1 MWNYPEIHQY
11 NWLFFLF
18 TKDSKSITKSGCNR
32 LFEKQKKTRRPT
44 NIHFIEMHTFGS
56 GYSSRK
62 AMKRATHYH
71 AYTVANL
78 ITKHAFHLQQYWP
91 TVSERTKS
99 MSHFWPFSL
108 WLLGHWVAEVI
119 VTCSAPGGKKC
130 RMSHT
135 NNYESLSLPESL
147 KKEWHFNPS
156 FK

>member
-1 MWNYPEIHQY
+1 MY
-11 NWLFFLF
+11 
-18 TKDSKSITKSGCNR
+18 
-32 LFEKQKKTRRPT
+32 
-44 NIHFIEMHTFGS
+44 TFGS

-62 AMKRATHYH
+62 AINRTTHYH
-71 AYTVANL
+71 AYTIANL

-99 MSHFWPFSL
+99 MSQFWPFSL
-108 WLLGHWVAEVI
+108 WLLGQWVAEVI

-135 NNYESLSLPESL
+135 NNYESLSLLESL
-147 KKEWHFNPS
+147 EKEWHFNPS